1 MQCWFY
7 TVRTFI
13 KITVGCLIFAVSFN
27 LFLLPHDLTI
37 GGLSGLS
44 MMLVSLLDS
53 GTIGLFTVMMN
64 LPLFTIAGLKI
75 GKKFFWLSL
84 TGALISSA
92 MIDLMS
98 FLPAMHVEPVIA
110 ALYGGVLC
118 GLGIG
123 IVFSTGGSTGGSDI
137 IIRLMKRRWKSIPI
151 GVLTITFDILLA
163 LLIGII
169 LDDISRTLYS
179 IIAIFLSGQVVDA
192 VIYRFDYS
200 KVVWIICKD
209 HDTMAALIARE
220 LGRGSTFFDGEG
232 SFRHQPLKIVMTA
245 VKRQQLP
252 KLKELV
258 SRQESEA
265 FIVVQQ
271 AHQVLGDGFLRYSGE
286 LL

>member
-1 MQCWFY
+1 MQCRFY
-7 TVRTFI
+7 TVRTFV

-27 LFLLPHDLTI
+27 LFLLPYDLTI

-44 MMLVSLLDS
+44 MMLVNLLDS
-53 GTIGLFTVMMN
+53 GTIGLFTVLMN

-84 TGALISSA
+84 TGALISSVL
-92 MIDLMS
+92 IDLMS
-98 FLPAMHVEPVIA
+98 FLPVLHVEPVIA
-110 ALYGGVLC
+110 ALYGGILC

-137 IIRLMKRRWKSIPI
+137 IIRLMKRRWRSIPI
-151 GVLTITFDILLA
+151 GVLTITFDISLA
-163 LLIGII
+163 LLVGIV

-179 IIAIFLSGQVVDA
+179 IIAIFLSGQVVDV

-209 HDTMAALIARE
+209 HDAMAALIARE
-220 LGRGSTFFDGEG
+220 LGRGATFFDGEG

-258 SRQESEA
+258 SRQETEA